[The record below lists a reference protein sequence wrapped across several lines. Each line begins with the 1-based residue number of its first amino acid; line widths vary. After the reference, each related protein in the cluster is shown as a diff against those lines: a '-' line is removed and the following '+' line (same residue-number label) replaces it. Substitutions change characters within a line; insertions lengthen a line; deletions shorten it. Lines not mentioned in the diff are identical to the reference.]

1 MTTMRNEPHW
11 LVGIE
16 PSARSSGAVHFAR
29 WLRRSLHVRV
39 AGVYVTELWMLMLSE
54 PGAAQFLATA
64 RASAE
69 SWLATMKAGSDDAA
83 FDTVESAEAMD
94 PEGELCARGQGALG
108 IVVGRH
114 PTRERGWI
122 RLGRV
127 TRRLLRNLPAPV
139 VVAPPELTA
148 DDFAGPVI
156 VATDLRPASVGAARF
171 AVAFARQA
179 QRPLVCVH
187 VAQPRWSEDAELAP
201 ELLSLREA
209 YRARSGRDARNW
221 AADYCP
227 DAQVVIGYGDPA
239 EVLSA
244 MARQRGA
251 SLLVLGSGRPGLI
264 ERIFVGSTASAVAS
278 AASCAVAIVPLDAP
292 ST

>member
-16 PSARSSGAVHFAR
+16 PSARSNGAIHFAR
-29 WLRRSLHVRV
+29 WLRRALHVQV

-69 SWLATMKAGSDDAA
+69 SWLATMRAGSDDAA

-108 IVVGRH
+108 IIVGRH
-114 PTRERGWI
+114 PARERGWF

-156 VATDLRPASVGAARF
+156 FATDLGPASVAAARF
-171 AVAFARQA
+171 AVTFARQT

-187 VAQPRWSEDAELAP
+187 VAQPRWSEDVELAP

-209 YRARSGRDARNW
+209 YRARVARDAWNW
-221 AADYCP
+221 ASDHCP
-227 DAQVVIGYGDPA
+227 DAQLVIGYGDPA
-239 EVLSA
+239 EYLPA
-244 MARQRGA
+244 TAGQRHA

-264 ERIFVGSTASAVAS
+264 ERVFVGSTASAVAS
-278 AASCAVAIVPLDAP
+278 AASCAVAIVPIDSA
-292 ST
+292 SS